1 MAKKIRVGARSS
13 KLSIVQ
19 TEKVIKILKEKG
31 FDTEF
36 VPIKTK
42 GDIDKRTPIYKIK
55 EKGVFV
61 KALEEALL
69 KKEID
74 IAVHSAKDVPTEIP
88 QEFIIAAY
96 IEREEVNDVL
106 ICNYDSIEKLP
117 KNAKIGTGSK
127 RREFF
132 LKIIRPDLLFLPLRG
147 NIETRIKKWENG
159 EFDAI
164 LMAKCAIKRLNLNLP
179 YIELNIDDFPPP
191 PGQGAICVETLKNSE
206 FYEIL
211 REINDEKVEIEVSI
225 EREILKRIG
234 SGCLVPFGC
243 YAEKNEEEIILRF
256 MYIKDNEVRKGL
268 LRDKD
273 KERLIERVY
282 EILKG

>member
-1 MAKKIRVGARSS
+1 MAKKIKVGARSS

-31 FDTEF
+31 FDVEF

-42 GDIDKRTPIYKIK
+42 GDIDKETPIYKIK
-55 EKGVFV
+55 EKGIFV

-88 QEFIIAAY
+88 ENLAIAAY

-106 ICNYDSIEKLP
+106 ICKYESIEKLP
-117 KNAKIGTGSK
+117 EKARIGTGSK
-127 RREFF
+127 RREIF
-132 LKIIRPDLLFLPLRG
+132 LKIIRPDFIFLPLRG

-211 REINDEKVEIEVSI
+211 RKINDEKVEIEVSI

-234 SGCLVPFGC
+234 GGCVIPFGC
-243 YAEKNEEEIILRF
+243 YAEKNGDEIILRF
-256 MYIKDNEVRKGL
+256 MYVKDNEVKKGL

-273 KERLIERVY
+273 KEKLIERVY
-282 EILKG
+282 EILK